1 MVYVIGIIFL
11 YLYLRKVWMWLVYGE
26 YVEVLVL
33 INLIKVDCI
42 LGMGRNLIFVNREK
56 VIVLILYI
64 NGKCRLFLY
73 IF

>member
-1 MVYVIGIIFL
+1 MVYVIGIRFL

-42 LGMGRNLIFVNREK
+42 SGMGRNLIFVNRES

>member
-1 MVYVIGIIFL
+1 MVYVIGIRFL
-11 YLYLRKVWMWLVYGE
+11 YLYLRKVWMWSVYGE

-42 LGMGRNLIFVNREK
+42 LGMGWNLIFVNRES

>member
-11 YLYLRKVWMWLVYGE
+11 YLYLRKVWMWSVYGE

-42 LGMGRNLIFVNREK
+42 LGMGRNLIFVNRES

-64 NGKCRLFLY
+64 SGKFRLFLY

>member
-1 MVYVIGIIFL
+1 MVYVIGIRFL
-11 YLYLRKVWMWLVYGE
+11 YLYLRKVWMWSVYGE

-42 LGMGRNLIFVNREK
+42 LGMGRNLIFENREG

-64 NGKCRLFLY
+64 NGKFRLFLY